1 MPVQLQNNSTLAVT
15 LKAPSSGDFSLV
27 LPSSLGTSGQS
38 IVTDGSGT
46 LSFATAVASFTG
58 LTFSTSSSPQA
69 TGNIVASGGTT
80 DQGLAISPKGTGGVL
95 MNIPDGA
102 ATGGNARGTRTIDFQ
117 CLRSLASNV
126 ATGTASAILGGSN
139 NSCGDSYSIVMGTGS
154 STSDPYSIV
163 LGNTLS
169 AEGIAINS
177 SSANDIWSGF
187 PIVANSNA
195 QNAIDVMFA
204 GQTYVSGPG
213 RYSLVYPKPSN
224 TGTSSGIVTEVCFG
238 LYYTGSTAIVLSQNG
253 DTSATSSGWIT
264 TVDGTNSGT
273 VVGEG
278 AVVAISSTGDCKVW
292 YWYGGNQLGS
302 SFGSAAVLS
311 EDAGASGWSLS
322 LAQSG
327 ATATGGSI
335 DTIRWYGW
343 NIGQAMN
350 VT

>member
-46 LSFATAVASFTG
+46 LSFATVVASFTG

-117 CLRSLASNV
+117 CLRSSASNV

-154 STSDPYSIV
+154 STGGSYSII

-169 AEGIAINS
+169 STGIAINS
-177 SSANDIWSGF
+177 SSANNIGSGY
-187 PIVANSNA
+187 PVVADSGA
-195 QNAIDVMFA
+195 SFTGGAMFA
-204 GQTYVSGPG
+204 GPTHVTGSGF
-213 RYSLVYPKPSN
+213 YSLVYPKPAAI
-224 TGTSSGIVTEVCFG
+224 GTSSGLVAEVCYG
-238 LYYTGSTAIVLSQNG
+238 LYNTGSTPIVLSPSG
-253 DTSATSSGWIT
+253 GTSETSSGWIT
-264 TVDGTNSGT
+264 SVGGSGSGT

-292 YWYGGNQLGS
+292 YWYGGNQLGG
-302 SFGSAAVLS
+302 SFGSATVLAQ
-311 EDAGASGWSLS
+311 DTGASGWSLS

-327 ATATGGSI
+327 ATATGGSV